1 MFMFFVFGCTPSIDC
16 DGSENVWDSGQAYNN
31 IGMNFT
37 HESSQDPPDSEAY
50 QLETKQPGSLFN
62 GISLSMSIANL
73 QSDTGRLVIYQQEAQ
88 PVVDL
93 VPSFETTST
102 IAQEVSGLGK
112 VIYDEK
118 IEPESFG
125 GDRFELL
132 HILANQYAPVTYLTF
147 VVSKLSIL
155 EVFADVDLSY
165 CDRSSPFL
173 KGETGGNL
181 EITELWDS
189 SSSSSILPPEEPA
202 EEPTEE
208 NTGPP
213 SD

>member
-1 MFMFFVFGCTPSIDC
+1 MFILFALGCSPSIDC
-16 DGSENVWDSGQAYNN
+16 DGSETVWDSGQAYNN

-37 HESSQDPPDSEAY
+37 HVSSQDPPDSEGY
-50 QLETKQPGSLFN
+50 QFETKQPGSLFN

-88 PVVDL
+88 PIVDL
-93 VPSFETTST
+93 VPSFETSST
-102 IAQEVSGLGK
+102 IAQEISGLGK
-112 VIYDEK
+112 VIYDER
-118 IEPESFG
+118 IEPESLG
-125 GDRFELL
+125 GDRFEFL

-147 VVSKLSIL
+147 VVSKLSVL

-173 KGETGGNL
+173 KGETGGDL

-189 SSSSSILPPEEPA
+189 SSSSSIIPPEDA
-202 EEPTEE
+202 TEE
-208 NTGPP
+208 TPEESP
-213 SD
+213 VETPE